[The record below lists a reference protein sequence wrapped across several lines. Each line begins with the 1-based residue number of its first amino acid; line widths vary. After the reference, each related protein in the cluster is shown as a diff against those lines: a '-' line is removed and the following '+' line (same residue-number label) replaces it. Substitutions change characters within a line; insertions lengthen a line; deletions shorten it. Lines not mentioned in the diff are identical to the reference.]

1 RLKNELDQIKKE
13 YEEKAARQKEES
25 DTAIQDF
32 KLKAEKK
39 IAKIKAAAEKD
50 VTSAKAELLLE
61 VDQLRRTISE
71 RDRRI
76 DELVVEK
83 ARTEQQLIGQREME
97 EELEQRRSKE
107 KRNELGFKRSGR
119 LLNDSVKSIERRIVE
134 LETENRLLDEKNKEL
149 TESKERSEARA
160 EESDKN
166 SKELEKKIKALEEA
180 NEEGFRKAAA
190 KHDSDSKKAVREL
203 QREVKQLYV
212 ELNEKTDALDMART
226 RISELESSSSK
237 SVEEAVIQKQ
247 THTDVDASPNYGVCT
262 ERFTDLTI

>member
-1 RLKNELDQIKKE
+1 MANA
-13 YEEKAARQKEES
+13 EEKLRSLEKTREQEKFEEERIRRS
-25 DTAIQDF
+25 TKKRLRDRKRNPTRPYRFNIEIQPSN
-32 KLKAEKK
+32 K
-39 IAKIKAAAEKD
+39 
-50 VTSAKAELLLE
+50 

-107 KRNELGFKRSGR
+107 KE
-119 LLNDSVKSIERRIVE
+119 LNDSVKSIERRIVE

-149 TESKERSEARA
+149 TESKEKSEARA
-160 EESDKN
+160 EESNKH
-166 SKELEKKIKALEEA
+166 SEELE
-180 NEEGFRKAAA
+180 
-190 KHDSDSKKAVREL
+190 KKAVREL